1 MDVVENENKPEME
14 SLNSTSPNQ
23 DLTITILA
31 LQGRKFKPVN
41 QELPDQHQLGHLL
54 LDSCYLLQESYLEII
69 NLLFVWHN
77 VFLFL
82 LPSAF
87 KSIILFSSLELLSI
101 CQMEFCTIHEL
112 LNKVN
117 NIFIIH
123 STKFCFEFCFN
134 NVNFEDQR
142 LVRKL

>member
-31 LQGRKFKPVN
+31 FQERNFKPVN
-41 QELPDQHQLGHLL
+41 QELPDQHQIGHLL
-54 LDSCYLLQESYLEII
+54 RDSCYLLKESYLEII
-69 NLLFVWHN
+69 NLLFVWYN
-77 VFLFL
+77 VFYSCSL
-82 LPSAF
+82 LPLSLSFCSAPW
-87 KSIILFSSLELLSI
+87 SSFL

-112 LNKVN
+112 LKKVN

-123 STKFCFEFCFN
+123 SAKFCFEFCFN

-142 LVRKL
+142 LVRKLL